1 MTLLLT
7 LSALLGCSGPSPE
20 AAPQG
25 WTPTELRTLSSLRL
39 QTEPP
44 DDPTNRFIG
53 NEAAIRLGSAL
64 FFDPGLS
71 AGNDVSCATCHDPGH
86 HFSDPKRFSQG
97 VGETGRHAP
106 TIPGSQ
112 WGEWMYWDGRA
123 DSQWM
128 QAAGP
133 IEHPD
138 EMASDRVFAAKYAMA
153 TYPELWEAAFGP
165 APDLSDLPDRAG
177 PIPDLDDG
185 AIEAAWTSLTPEQQR
200 RANEA
205 FVLTLKAIGAWEH
218 TLVPQEAPF
227 DRYVDAVVAG
237 DPSGAGHLSDD
248 AVRGLELFVRDA
260 NCVDCHLGPM
270 FTDRA
275 FHNLGLPE
283 DKAGYDQGRTVG
295 AMQVA
300 ASELN
305 CAGPYS
311 DAEACPELDFLNPTF
326 DDFISAF
333 KTPSLRDVTRSAPYM
348 HNGLFASL
356 DEVLAFYSE
365 LPGQPIGG
373 HRELT
378 LQPLNLEPDEV
389 EALKA
394 FLASLEGGVL
404 PDDVV
409 RPLN

>member
-1 MTLLLT
+1 MTLLLV
-7 LSALLGCSGPSPE
+7 LSALLGCSGP
-20 AAPQG
+20 APQPATQG
-25 WTPTELRTLSSLRL
+25 WSPAQVRTLTSLRL
-39 QTEPP
+39 QDEPP

-53 NEAAIRLGSAL
+53 DPAAIALGSAL
-64 FFDPGLS
+64 FFDEGLS
-71 AGNDVSCATCHDPGH
+71 GDNGVSCATCHDPDH
-86 HFSDPKRFSQG
+86 HFADPARRSTG
-97 VGETGRHAP
+97 VGQTDRHAP

-123 DSQWM
+123 DSQWA

-133 IEHPD
+133 IEHPA
-138 EMASDRVFAAKYAMA
+138 EMGSDRVFVAKYAMQ
-153 TYPELWEAAFGP
+153 TYPELWSAAFGAP
-165 APDLSDLPDRAG
+165 PDLSDLPEHAG
-177 PIPDLDDG
+177 PIPEVEDG
-185 AIEAAWTSLTPEQQR
+185 AYEAAWGSLTPEQQQ

-205 FVLTLKAIGAWEH
+205 FVMVLKAIAAWEH

-237 DPSGAGHLSDD
+237 DPDGGGHLSDE
-248 AVRGLELFVRDA
+248 AVHGLELFVGEA
-260 NCVDCHLGPM
+260 NCVSCHLGPM

-283 DKAGYDQGRTVG
+283 DQAGYDQGRTVG
-295 AMQVA
+295 AMKVA
-300 ASELN
+300 ASEMN

-311 DAEACPELDFLNPTF
+311 DAVQCPELDYLNPTF

-378 LQPLNLEPDEV
+378 LQPLDLSPEQTQ
-389 EALKA
+389 ALKA
-394 FLASLEGGVL
+394 FLASLEGGPL
-404 PDDVV
+404 PDSVV
-409 RPLN
+409 HPER